1 MVLTNNKLEDV
12 RRSMANLW
20 SERREKTLSNNKIG
34 YIEDMVGDVYVY
46 ISNKAKDFYLRAFDQ
61 ASDLVGLSEHIRKT
75 PKLSLLKWR

>member
-1 MVLTNNKLEDV
+1 MFAD
-12 RRSMANLW
+12 LW
-20 SERREKTLSNNKIG
+20 RIYGLKGGEKTLSNNKIG